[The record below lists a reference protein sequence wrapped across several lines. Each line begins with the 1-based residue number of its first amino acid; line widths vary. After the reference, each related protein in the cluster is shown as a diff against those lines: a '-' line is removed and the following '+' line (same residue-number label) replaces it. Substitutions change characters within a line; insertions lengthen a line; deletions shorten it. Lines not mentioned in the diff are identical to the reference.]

1 MKEIIRTMCSYSETM
16 PEVPF
21 KIILREQYLNLFDQQ
36 FDEHKILAVKGQD
49 GVGVSTVMALYAQ
62 RHANSCASYFNTT
75 WSQSML
81 DIRVVERSLVNQL
94 CYYIGE
100 DKDVEM
106 LHTLIHKVNN
116 VARKKKENVYFVL
129 DRFDLLPLAYTDA
142 IKQLL
147 SQLYGINN
155 ARFLFSG
162 DINRIKQLVPDPEE
176 VFSTNDILPF
186 SKSDV
191 YLYLQSLNQEI
202 TPEQADVLYEMS
214 KGIGERLHIIVDK
227 MRKEG
232 VDALLDMYY
241 NNISDLYA
249 LDYEEVQKVEH
260 GISFMSLLTFSEYP
274 LSKAII
280 MTCMEISP
288 EKLDDI
294 LNQFEPYITNE
305 NGVVSLRSNVFRKYL
320 QTKLRAQKAKVDL
333 MLISILEKET
343 VEEAF
348 DYLPALYIQHRKRE
362 TLVAYLTSDK
372 VQHYLEDQQSQA
384 ALNKQCD
391 YGYKA
396 CTNFDAQMPA
406 YFRFAVNRS
415 ASREIEKNKLTDS
428 EIDALMSVG
437 DYERAFVLAQNV
449 FLHEERLKCF
459 LLIAQYQNKLP
470 VQTRQELLSQIAS
483 LTRIIQFEQIPDK
496 AIELAKLMLPVNFVE
511 ALTIIDRVAKVTK
524 DKQQLNRLYAA
535 ISVSYNHEGKQ
546 SSDAPTKEDLV
557 ETKIEDD
564 ELRQMATVMKTIL
577 QDSSVEHVIQ
587 QMDKLPTATSKLY
600 FLHFWIPNHKKS
612 EHIEDAIRYALK
624 LTIDESNTTIPK
636 VSFIRRFCEPLPLV
650 APEYVEELVQ
660 MIDSVVT
667 SIKYPTVEYVELQL
681 LVIAALKNVDIVKA
695 EERVIELYYEID
707 DLSDKSIRA
716 HCKAFLLRDFDKLG
730 AREMEK
736 WIGKASFELQEE
748 LTNDI
753 ADLLSKS
760 AYHIKVVEGP
770 IKALVCTY
778 STFVC
783 EIIEKMNTE
792 ERRCRAYLM
801 ALLEYVSHVEMS
813 KFEWRTFEK
822 FFSKIMHD
830 VSDIERPLMILANRI
845 VEDKDI
851 TKAQTNIRALCSKL
865 GNVEH
870 ASVKCKIYALF
881 FVWLSKNNPDNGAIG
896 DIKKQLQEIW
906 SGINSPRIKVELG
919 FRIAQVL
926 AKESTQELA
935 KEYVAESIKLQ
946 DSTLFS
952 SLSCAEAYAQSLTL
966 LEHSLGILI
975 RANISEQEDLDEL
988 ETLFEYEGDEGEAMI
1003 AWAKIALEFLEAGRR
1018 DKFTEILRRKFATT
1032 YSESS
1037 VFSSKRVLYNISPA
1051 LYLQGPSMFYERISK
1066 YDESFQNLCIE
1077 NVARYVV
1084 NHYPYPEYI
1093 DTDSIESQR
1102 VLEYKDYEYLID
1114 LMEHTSDECFIF
1126 NYIETITTALKG
1138 NYDNQLSREHIVTL
1152 CSKLEKLV
1160 QDRFPMANGIQHDG
1174 YKIICNAMIS
1184 GSHPNKAIDPV
1195 RVRTEIES
1203 IPNVADRSF
1212 LYSNIASYLKKKDQ
1226 SKSYIDSALQA
1237 SAEIGDMFDQL
1248 NRMNN
1253 CYIQAYQSN
1262 KTMMRPIAQ
1271 GIMSVLMANKNGTY
1285 MDFQRYIDTIS
1296 EYDEKIA
1303 EDVLE
1308 MVDND
1313 PARVQYKKRLKAR
1326 LDSTKRLK
1334 GAKNDFDQIA
1344 KLSDDEIIRFFDKQM
1359 EALVKKANLSKEI
1372 SKTKNVVQAI
1382 YNNPISEVQ
1391 NAILFFM
1398 ENLYLQ
1404 FKRTR
1409 VSAET
1414 LREIHRVL
1422 QQNVKIVL
1430 ALAAGTQTKLERIN
1444 QILSEKKQ
1452 ANNIIGIGEG
1462 AVGREKIISWYNN
1475 HPYGELQIIDAYFVP
1490 EELGVIKAL
1499 MDINNE
1505 LHVTILTCLNTQ
1517 NSLDD
1522 YQREWRRISNE
1533 LPGNIKISNVYFTD
1547 SSPIKSPIH
1556 DRWWI
1561 LYDQEE
1567 DHYEGIRMASVSTF
1581 GSRETEISIMD
1592 QKAIDDVCDLWAK
1605 YAIRRPMRVDG
1616 KAISYDNIEI
1626 SV

>member
-62 RHANSCASYFNTT
+62 RHANSCASYFNTA

-94 CYYIGE
+94 SYYVGE

-106 LHTLIHKVNN
+106 LNTLIHRVNN
-116 VARKKKENVYFVL
+116 VARKNRENVYFVL
-129 DRFDLLPLAYTDA
+129 DGFDLLPLAYTDV

-162 DINRIKQLVPDPEE
+162 DINRIKQFVPDPEE

-186 SKSDV
+186 SKPDV

-202 TPEQADVLYEMS
+202 SSEQVDVLYEMS
-214 KGIGERLHIIVDK
+214 KGIGERLHILVDK
-227 MRKEG
+227 MQNEG

-249 LDYEEVQKVEH
+249 LDYEEIQKVEQ
-260 GISFMSLLTFSEYP
+260 GIPFMSLLTFSEYP

-280 MTCMEISP
+280 TTCMDITP

-294 LNQFEPYITNE
+294 LNQFAPYIIVE
-305 NGVVSLRSNVFRKYL
+305 NGVVSLRSSVFRKYL
-320 QTKLRAQKAKVDL
+320 QAKLRAQKAKVDL

-348 DYLPALYIQHRKRE
+348 DYLPALYIQHRKRDN
-362 TLVAYLTSDK
+362 LVAYLTSDK
-372 VQHYLEDQQSQA
+372 VQHYLEDQKSQA

-396 CTNFDAQMPA
+396 CANFDAQMPA
-406 YFRFAVNRS
+406 YFRFAINRS
-415 ASREIEKNKLTDS
+415 ASREIEKNELTDA
-428 EIDALMSVG
+428 EIEALMSIG
-437 DYERAFVLAQNV
+437 DYEKAFVLAQSV

-470 VQTRQELLSQIAS
+470 VQTRQELLSQIAT
-483 LTRIIQFEQIPDK
+483 LTKIIQFEQIPDK

-511 ALTIIDRVAKVTK
+511 ALTIIDKVAKVTK
-524 DKQQLNRLYAA
+524 DKQQLNKLYAA

-546 SSDAPTKEDLV
+546 TSDAPTKEDLV
-557 ETKIEDD
+557 DTKIEDD
-564 ELRQMATVMKTIL
+564 ELRQMASVMKTIL
-577 QDSSVEHVIQ
+577 QDSSVEHVIL

-612 EHIEDAIRYALK
+612 EHIADAIRYALK

-650 APEYVEELVQ
+650 APEYIEELIQ

-681 LVIAALKNVDIVKA
+681 LVIAALKNVDIAKA

-716 HCKAFLLRDFDKLG
+716 HCKALLLRDFDKFG
-730 AREMEK
+730 AHEMEK

-783 EIIEKMNTE
+783 EIIAKMNTE

-801 ALLEYVSHVEMS
+801 ALLEYVSHIEMS

-822 FFSKIMHD
+822 FFSKITHD

-851 TKAQTNIRALCSKL
+851 TKVQTNIRELCSKL

-870 ASVKCKIYALF
+870 ASVKCRIYAKF
-881 FVWLSKNNPDNGAIG
+881 YVWLCKNNPNNGAIE

-906 SGINSPRIKVELG
+906 SGIKSPRIKVELG

-926 AKESTQELA
+926 AKENTQELA

-946 DSTLFS
+946 ESTLFS
-952 SLSCAEAYAQSLTL
+952 SLSCAETYAQSLTL

-975 RANISEQEDLDEL
+975 RANISEQNDLDEL

-1003 AWAKIALEFLEAGRR
+1003 AWAKIALEFLESGRR
-1018 DKFTEILRRKFATT
+1018 DKFTEIVSHKLSTT
-1032 YSESS
+1032 YTDTSIYSC
-1037 VFSSKRVLYNISPA
+1037 KRVLYNISPA
-1051 LYLQGPSMFYERISK
+1051 LYLFGASMFYDRISK

-1093 DTDSIESQR
+1093 DTDSIASQR
-1102 VLEYKDYEYLID
+1102 VFVYKDYEYLID
-1114 LMEHTSDECFIF
+1114 LMEHTKDECFIF
-1126 NYIETITTALKG
+1126 NYIDIITTTLKG
-1138 NYDNQLSREHIVTL
+1138 NCRGEISLEQIDIICSR
-1152 CSKLEKLV
+1152 LEKLV
-1160 QDRFPMANGIQHDG
+1160 QDRFPMANGIQHNG

-1184 GSHPNKAIDPV
+1184 GCASHKSIDPV
-1195 RVRTEIES
+1195 RVRTEIENV
-1203 IPNVADRSF
+1203 PNVADRSF
-1212 LYSNIASYLKKKDQ
+1212 LYSNIASYLKKKEQ
-1226 SKSYIDSALQA
+1226 SESYIKSAMQA
-1237 SAEIGDMFDQL
+1237 ADNIGDMFDQL

-1253 CYIQAYQSN
+1253 CLVQAYQSN
-1262 KTMMRPIAQ
+1262 KTMMRQIAQ
-1271 GIMSVLMANKNGTY
+1271 KIMGALMANKNGTY
-1285 MDFQRYIDTIS
+1285 MDFQRCIDTIG
-1296 EYDEKIA
+1296 EYDEKLA

-1308 MVDND
+1308 MIDND

-1344 KLSDDEIIRFFDKQM
+1344 KLSNEEKIRFFDKQM
-1359 EALVKKANLSKEI
+1359 EALVKKVNLTKEI

-1382 YNNPISEVQ
+1382 YDNPISEMQ

-1404 FKRTR
+1404 YKRNR
-1409 VSAET
+1409 VSSET

-1444 QILSEKKQ
+1444 QILGEKKQ
-1452 ANNIIGIGEG
+1452 ANNIIGVGEG
-1462 AVGREKIISWYNN
+1462 AAGREKIISWYND

-1505 LHVTILTCLNTQ
+1505 LQVTILTCLNSQ

-1522 YQREWRRISNE
+1522 YHREWRRISNE
-1533 LPGNIKISNVYFTD
+1533 LPGSIKISNVYFTD

-1561 LYDQEE
+1561 VYDQEE
-1567 DHYEGIRMASVSTF
+1567 DHYEGIRTASVSTL
-1581 GSRETEISIMD
+1581 GRRETEISIMD
-1592 QKAIDDVCDLWAK
+1592 QNAIKEVCELWAK

-1616 KAISYDNIEI
+1616 KAISYEDLEI
-1626 SV
+1626 TV